1 MREIWINGIQM
12 PRTRTLEVG
21 GEYEANTATM
31 ASGKVVKDI
40 IGWRTI
46 LTASW
51 EWLPADILTAIVTA
65 ARIGNFVTITYPD
78 VTGKTV
84 SKKFAIE
91 IGNQKI
97 FKFIK
102 DTPMWYNVE
111 LTATAQE
118 VDNDSDE

>member
-21 GEYEANTATM
+21 GEYEANTITM

-40 IGWRTI
+40 IGWRTT

-51 EWLPADILTAIVTA
+51 EWLPADVLTAVVAA
-65 ARIGNFVTITYPD
+65 ARAGKFVTITYPD
-78 VTGKTV
+78 ATGKTI
-84 SKKFAIE
+84 SKKFTIE

-118 VDNDSDE
+118 VDDDNDE